1 MKKVFSSLIIL
12 SGLTVS
18 AADTTTATTTTAKAT
33 DTPSAVCQA
42 IVESAKNKDFEGMQ
56 KWTTDMS
63 AHHKKMKMNKA
74 DHKKMSSQYFE
85 KMQDLTCG
93 KEIVAQDHA
102 IIESE
107 SNGQKRLIPFIKKG
121 DSWKFDVKTY
131 HSFYGGEGHGHK
143 KNPHKM

>member
-18 AADTTTATTTTAKAT
+18 AADTTTAKAT
-33 DTPSAVCQA
+33 DTPFTVCQA

-102 IIESE
+102 IVESE

-121 DSWKFDVKTY
+121 DGWKFDQKTY
-131 HSFYGGEGHGHK
+131 HSFYGDEGHHSK
-143 KNPHKM
+143 KHSHKM